1 MTYDKKIAELF
12 IQNFN
17 EAYRSAKLL
26 MSSYNRVANLM
37 PLKGNVLTSLNEDDL
52 DKLDAFRVRY
62 CDLQDSLGNKTFRSI
77 LMLEEEIPGSNLDM
91 LNKMEK
97 RGIIKTFEAWK
108 LLRYV
113 RNLFSY
119 DYPETDDQKA
129 ETLNIAYSNTLSLLK
144 VADNVIK
151 YMEDKLNFP
160 MKNFGKNLR
169 KNPFLIAC
177 AEGLSNRIL
186 FSSAK
191 MSNILINHPPW
202 LETRIYFS

>member
-160 MKNFGKNLR
+160 MKNF
-169 KNPFLIAC
+169 
-177 AEGLSNRIL
+177 
-186 FSSAK
+186 
-191 MSNILINHPPW
+191 PP
-202 LETRIYFS
+202 LT

>member
-37 PLKGNVLTSLNEDDL
+37 PLKGDVLISLNEDDL

-77 LMLEEEIPGSNLDM
+77 LMLEEELPGSNLDM

-113 RNLFSY
+113 RNLFSH
-119 DYPETDDQKA
+119 DYPETDEQKA

-144 VADNVIK
+144 VVDNVIK
-151 YMEDKLNFP
+151 YMEDKLNLP
-160 MKNFGKNLR
+160 MKNF
-169 KNPFLIAC
+169 
-177 AEGLSNRIL
+177 
-186 FSSAK
+186 
-191 MSNILINHPPW
+191 PP
-202 LETRIYFS
+202 LT